1 MFTYD
6 QIFSEKKNFLFVTA
20 HPDDALV
27 FFAGLIHQLR
37 KEQKNVYVL
46 VVTNGARGSRE
57 NDISEVDLAK
67 QRLEEERAALKSI
80 GVPEENVFCLGYL
93 DGEVESNMKLIGE
106 ISKYIRKYKIDLV
119 GTHEPS
125 VQYSLTYDKSG
136 YFVQHRDHR
145 KVGEAV
151 IDSAYPFSRDK
162 SFFPEHYVDGIQP
175 HTLYDILLTD
185 ENGSNFEFDYTAELE
200 TKKNAMRLHKS
211 QFDENA
217 VNEINEFFKFGEKYL
232 EKFNYLK
239 LLW

>member
-1 MFTYD
+1 MFTYE
-6 QIFSEKKNFLFVTA
+6 QIFSSKQNFLFVTA
-20 HPDDALV
+20 HPDDVLV
-27 FFAGLIHQLR
+27 SFGGLIHQLR
-37 KEQKNVYVL
+37 KEDKHVYVL

-57 NDISEVDLAK
+57 NDISEVTLAQ
-67 QRLEEERAALKSI
+67 QRLAEERAALKSI
-80 GVPEENVFCLGYL
+80 DVLEENIFCLNYL
-93 DGEVESNMKLIGE
+93 DGEVESDMKLIGE

-151 IDSAYPFSRDK
+151 IDSVYPFSRDR
-162 SFFPEHYVDGIQP
+162 SFFTEHYADGIQP
-175 HTLYDILLTD
+175 HTTYDILLTD
-185 ENGSNFEFDYTAELE
+185 ENGSNFEFDFTHDLE
-200 TKKNAMRLHKS
+200 NKKNAMRLHKS
-211 QFDENA
+211 QFDETT
-217 VNEINEFFKFGEKYL
+217 VNEINEFFKFGDRYL